1 MPYLYVDILKKE
13 GNTIKPTALVNR
25 EATDHCYPFTYR
37 SSGKVFK
44 NHMSEIDEDALITSL
59 EILGKDVDHAWDI
72 VKARAPIVA
81 DLPLETLIFGVMS
94 SSVSFMRK
102 PGDIWDS
109 IKKFKIIDECHSYYV
124 FKFGSLG
131 ETVLKEMLL

>member
-13 GNTIKPTALVNR
+13 GNTIKPAALVNR
-25 EATDHCYPFTYR
+25 EETDHCYPFTYR
-37 SSGKVFK
+37 SAGKVFK
-44 NHMSEIDEDALITSL
+44 NHMSEIDDDALVASL
-59 EILGKDVDHAWDI
+59 EIMEKDVDHAWDI

-81 DLPLETLIFGVMS
+81 DLPLEAIVFGAAINS
-94 SSVSFMRK
+94 ASFMRK
-102 PGDIWDS
+102 PGDILDS
-109 IKKFKIIDECHSYYV
+109 IKKFKVIDECHSYYV